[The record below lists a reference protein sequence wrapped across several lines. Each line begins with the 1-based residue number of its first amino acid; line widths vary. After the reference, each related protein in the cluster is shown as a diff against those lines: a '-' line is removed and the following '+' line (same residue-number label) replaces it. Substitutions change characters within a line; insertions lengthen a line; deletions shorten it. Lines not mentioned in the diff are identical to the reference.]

1 LLLGARPR
9 RTHHAAIRAA
19 AAVIVNDISVA
30 KVDARLVKIGS
41 ASLARVVERLV
52 EMQNG

>member
-9 RTHHAAIRAA
+9 RTHHAAIRA